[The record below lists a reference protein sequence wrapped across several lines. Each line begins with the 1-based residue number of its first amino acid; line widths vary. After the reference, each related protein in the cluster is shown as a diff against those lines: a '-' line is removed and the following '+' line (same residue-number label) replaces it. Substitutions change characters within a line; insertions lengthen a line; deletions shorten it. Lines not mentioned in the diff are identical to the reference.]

1 MRQEGKQSNESPNSD
16 NNEGQSLSGSEEH
29 FEWATARDDKK
40 PRCRT
45 EVDRRVGELKIDER
59 YRNIFRLLV
68 REVVASIGIHP
79 VSRDAL

>member
-1 MRQEGKQSNESPNSD
+1 MPWRFQ
-16 NNEGQSLSGSEEH
+16 GQKSILSGRL
-29 FEWATARDDKK
+29 TARNDKK

-45 EVDRRVGELKIDER
+45 EVDRRVGELKLDER
-59 YRNIFRLLV
+59 YRNIFTPLV